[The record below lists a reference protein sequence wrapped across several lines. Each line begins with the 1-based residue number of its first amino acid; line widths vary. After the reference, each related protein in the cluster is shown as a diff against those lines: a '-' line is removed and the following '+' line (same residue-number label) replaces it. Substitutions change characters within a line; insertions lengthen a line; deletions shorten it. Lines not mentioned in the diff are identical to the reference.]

1 MSTHPPK
8 LLDQVRNLL
17 RRKHYALSTEQAY
30 VGWIKRFI
38 LFHNKRHP
46 NQMGK
51 PEIEAFLTNLATEQ
65 NVTASTQNQAF
76 NAIIFLYTQ
85 VLERKIEGIES
96 VRANKS
102 AHLPV
107 VMTKKEVA
115 TLMVAISGAP
125 QLVAKLLYGSG
136 LRLIECL
143 RLRVNNLDFAQ
154 HQIIVYSGK
163 GNKDRRTM
171 LPDSLYAP
179 LQEHLQRTQIIH
191 NKDLTDGYGCVY
203 LPNALE
209 RKYPNACREW
219 GWQYIFSAPQ
229 LSQDPRTNIIRR
241 HHLGSRGIQ
250 SAVTKAVKRVGF
262 TKHVTCHT
270 FRHSFAT
277 HLLENGYDIRTIQEL
292 LGHED
297 VRTTMIYTHVLN
309 RGGLAVSS
317 PLDTLTAP

>member
-1 MSTHPPK
+1 MSTQPPK

-38 LFHNKRHP
+38 IFHNKRHP
-46 NQMGK
+46 NKMGK
-51 PEIEAFLTNLATEQ
+51 PEIESFLTNLAREQ
-65 NVTASTQNQAF
+65 NVAASTQNQAF

-85 VLERKIEGIES
+85 VLERKIEGIEA
-96 VRANKS
+96 VRASKS
-102 AHLPV
+102 SHLPV
-107 VMTKKEVA
+107 VMTKEEVS
-115 TLMVAISGAP
+115 TLIVAISGVP

-179 LQEHLQRTQIIH
+179 LQEHLQRTQILH
-191 NKDLTDGYGCVY
+191 NKDLTNGYGCVY

-209 RKYPNACREW
+209 RKFPNAYREW
-219 GWQYIFSAPQ
+219 GWQYVFSAPH
-229 LSQDPRTNIIRR
+229 LSQDPRTNITRR

-277 HLLENGYDIRTIQEL
+277 HLLENGYDIRTVQEL

-317 PLDTLTAP
+317 PLDTLAAT